1 MLASLPYNAN
11 DFLEGACLLG
21 VMIALGISH
30 QEGNLNV
37 LRSSGESPIKIVLI
51 SAIGP
56 MILVFSYMGANELAF
71 RDIHINAE
79 VEKNL
84 IINNQP
90 NTKRNNEWIKD
101 KNSFINFSDKVGNTI
116 YNVKFLK
123 SDYNEGLYYKTSES
137 ANIQEETIVFDNT
150 MTSHSFNNKDELSYS
165 EPFNFPLGA
174 SIPLKDIEK
183 LQLIFNKNL
192 LKDSSVKK
200 DILFKSHIEKSFY
213 KKIFLPL
220 SILSLI
226 IFFGSFIFGS
236 LREASPASRIVL
248 SVIGAF
254 IYKVFQDFSIS
265 LAISINYSI
274 LAGVVVPAL
283 ILLISSF
290 YLYKKI

>member
-1 MLASLPYNAN
+1 
-11 DFLEGACLLG
+11 
-21 VMIALGISH
+21 
-30 QEGNLNV
+30 
-37 LRSSGESPIKIVLI
+37 
-51 SAIGP
+51 
-56 MILVFSYMGANELAF
+56 MGANELAF

-84 IINNQP
+84 IINNQS
-90 NTKRNNEWIKD
+90 NTERNKEWIKD

-123 SDYNEGLYYKTSES
+123 SDYDEGLYYKTSES
-137 ANIQEETIVFDNT
+137 ANIQEDTIVFDNT

-183 LQLIFNKNL
+183 LQFTELIFNKNL

-265 LAISINYSI
+265 LAISINYSV

-283 ILLISSF
+283 ILLITSF

>member
-1 MLASLPYNAN
+1 
-11 DFLEGACLLG
+11 
-21 VMIALGISH
+21 
-30 QEGNLNV
+30 
-37 LRSSGESPIKIVLI
+37 
-51 SAIGP
+51 
-56 MILVFSYMGANELAF
+56 MGANELAF

-90 NTKRNNEWIKD
+90 NTKRNIEWIKD

-123 SDYNEGLYYKTSES
+123 SDYEEGLYYKTSES

-183 LQLIFNKNL
+183 LQFSELIFNKNL

-265 LAISINYSI
+265 LAISINYSV

>member
-1 MLASLPYNAN
+1 L
-11 DFLEGACLLG
+11 
-21 VMIALGISH
+21 
-30 QEGNLNV
+30 
-37 LRSSGESPIKIVLI
+37 
-51 SAIGP
+51 
-56 MILVFSYMGANELAF
+56 GANELAF

-84 IINNQP
+84 IINNQS
-90 NTKRNNEWIKD
+90 NTERNNEWIKD

-123 SDYNEGLYYKTSES
+123 SDYDEGLYYKTSES

-183 LQLIFNKNL
+183 LQFSELIFNKNL

-265 LAISINYSI
+265 LAISINYSV

-283 ILLISSF
+283 ILLIPSF

>member
-1 MLASLPYNAN
+1 
-11 DFLEGACLLG
+11 
-21 VMIALGISH
+21 
-30 QEGNLNV
+30 
-37 LRSSGESPIKIVLI
+37 
-51 SAIGP
+51 
-56 MILVFSYMGANELAF
+56 MGANELAF

-123 SDYNEGLYYKTSES
+123 SDYEEGLYYKTSES

-183 LQLIFNKNL
+183 LQFSELIFNKNL

-226 IFFGSFIFGS
+226 VFFGSFIFGS

-265 LAISINYSI
+265 LAISINYSV

>member
-1 MLASLPYNAN
+1 
-11 DFLEGACLLG
+11 
-21 VMIALGISH
+21 
-30 QEGNLNV
+30 
-37 LRSSGESPIKIVLI
+37 
-51 SAIGP
+51 
-56 MILVFSYMGANELAF
+56 MGANELAF

-84 IINNQP
+84 IINNQS
-90 NTKRNNEWIKD
+90 NIKRNNEWIKD

-123 SDYNEGLYYKTSES
+123 SDYYEGLYYKTSES

-183 LQLIFNKNL
+183 LKFSELIFNKNL
-192 LKDSSVKK
+192 LQDSTVKK
-200 DILFKSHIEKSFY
+200 DILFKSHLEKSLY
-213 KKIFLPL
+213 KNIFLPI

-226 IFFGSFIFGS
+226 IFFGSFIFSS

-248 SVIGAF
+248 SVVGAF
-254 IYKVFQDFSIS
+254 IYKVFQDFSVS
-265 LAISINYSI
+265 LAIAINYSV
-274 LAGVVVPAL
+274 LTGVVIPAL
-283 ILLISSF
+283 ILLISSL

>member
-1 MLASLPYNAN
+1 
-11 DFLEGACLLG
+11 
-21 VMIALGISH
+21 
-30 QEGNLNV
+30 
-37 LRSSGESPIKIVLI
+37 
-51 SAIGP
+51 
-56 MILVFSYMGANELAF
+56 MGANELAF

-123 SDYNEGLYYKTSES
+123 SDYEEGLYYKTSES

-183 LQLIFNKNL
+183 LQFSELIFNKNL

-265 LAISINYSI
+265 LAISINYSV

>member
-1 MLASLPYNAN
+1 L
-11 DFLEGACLLG
+11 
-21 VMIALGISH
+21 
-30 QEGNLNV
+30 
-37 LRSSGESPIKIVLI
+37 
-51 SAIGP
+51 
-56 MILVFSYMGANELAF
+56 GANELAF

-84 IINNQP
+84 IINNQS
-90 NTKRNNEWIKD
+90 NTERNNEWIKD

-123 SDYNEGLYYKTSES
+123 SDYDEGLYYKTSES

-183 LQLIFNKNL
+183 LQFSELIFNKNL

-265 LAISINYSI
+265 LAISINYSV

>member
-1 MLASLPYNAN
+1 
-11 DFLEGACLLG
+11 
-21 VMIALGISH
+21 
-30 QEGNLNV
+30 
-37 LRSSGESPIKIVLI
+37 
-51 SAIGP
+51 
-56 MILVFSYMGANELAF
+56 MGANELAF

-84 IINNQP
+84 IINNQS
-90 NTKRNNEWIKD
+90 NTERNKEWIKD

-123 SDYNEGLYYKTSES
+123 SDYDEGLYYKTSES
-137 ANIQEETIVFDNT
+137 ANIQEDTIVFDNT

-183 LQLIFNKNL
+183 LQFSELIFNKNL
-192 LKDSSVKK
+192 LKGSSVNK

-265 LAISINYSI
+265 LAISINYSV

-283 ILLISSF
+283 ILLITSF

>member
-1 MLASLPYNAN
+1 
-11 DFLEGACLLG
+11 
-21 VMIALGISH
+21 
-30 QEGNLNV
+30 
-37 LRSSGESPIKIVLI
+37 
-51 SAIGP
+51 
-56 MILVFSYMGANELAF
+56 
-71 RDIHINAE
+71 
-79 VEKNL
+79 
-84 IINNQP
+84 
-90 NTKRNNEWIKD
+90 
-101 KNSFINFSDKVGNTI
+101 
-116 YNVKFLK
+116 
-123 SDYNEGLYYKTSES
+123 
-137 ANIQEETIVFDNT
+137 

-183 LQLIFNKNL
+183 LQFTELIFNKNL

-265 LAISINYSI
+265 LAISINYSV

-283 ILLISSF
+283 ILLIPSF